1 MASEWE
7 LIASRMSV
15 SQIRDYLEADS
26 LGYSSLDGLVAS
38 VGLPRNV
45 LCLAC
50 FNGDYPLPVQIAL
63 SGLATEN

>member
-1 MASEWE
+1 MASAWE

-15 SQIRDYLEADS
+15 SEIRDYVGADS
-26 LGYSSLDGLVAS
+26 LGYSSLDGLIES
-38 VGLPRNV
+38 VGLPRDL

-63 SGLATEN
+63 SGLATAN